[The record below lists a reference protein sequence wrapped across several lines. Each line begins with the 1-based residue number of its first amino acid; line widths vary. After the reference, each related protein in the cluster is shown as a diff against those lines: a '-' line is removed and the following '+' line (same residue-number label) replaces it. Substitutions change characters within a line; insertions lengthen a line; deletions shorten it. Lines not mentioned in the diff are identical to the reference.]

1 MISDTST
8 NGLQQQQK
16 NTKVSQS
23 DCQTHQ
29 EASLLRTLRSEDP
42 CFEVFRFL
50 PCCAESVCGVLR
62 SARKIHLVVVPHAS
76 SHSLP
81 VPSTCRAPVCDTHD
95 TPSWHVTHPHICHS
109 FHICHICHIC
119 HSDASV
125 IMWSTFAK
133 YRKGDRAIE
142 YRVKNIARATFI
154 IIVFWASVT
163 VESGLCK
170 TVVNSTSSTI

>member
-42 CFEVFRFL
+42 CFKVFRFL

-109 FHICHICHIC
+109 CHIC

-154 IIVFWASVT
+154 IIVFRASVT
-163 VESGLCK
+163 VESGLCE